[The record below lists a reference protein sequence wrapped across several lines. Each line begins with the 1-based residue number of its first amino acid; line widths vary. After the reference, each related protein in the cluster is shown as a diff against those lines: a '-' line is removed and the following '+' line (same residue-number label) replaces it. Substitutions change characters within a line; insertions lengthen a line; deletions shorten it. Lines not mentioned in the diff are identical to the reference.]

1 MLAPRAWQEQAL
13 PAAAFVPATRG
24 RARALRWLAT
34 PAALLT
40 ARSCVCRKRWKPER
54 NQGHPWAGAQGPLPA
69 LSSPAPHLLPHRK
82 PLEPGVAR
90 SALCLTPRAPEFP
103 HASLQATG
111 TMKATGPCFG
121 RIMRQQAVVALL
133 LGTGLA
139 AGGWVRVYLTNG
151 DVANSTAISL
161 SLFLIVVTSVVTG
174 TALPFALA
182 RAGVDPANAGTS
194 IQVRDAPRFF
204 L

>member
-1 MLAPRAWQEQAL
+1 
-13 PAAAFVPATRG
+13 
-24 RARALRWLAT
+24 
-34 PAALLT
+34 
-40 ARSCVCRKRWKPER
+40 
-54 NQGHPWAGAQGPLPA
+54 
-69 LSSPAPHLLPHRK
+69 
-82 PLEPGVAR
+82 
-90 SALCLTPRAPEFP
+90 
-103 HASLQATG
+103 
-111 TMKATGPCFG
+111 MKATGPCFG
-121 RIMRQQAVVALL
+121 RVMRQQAVVALL